1 MTLIVSS
8 ASETWKALPLP
19 WQVAFEEAWAS
30 FRAGSFGIGAVL
42 TDPTADPD
50 GGGAIVTAGRNRVMQ
65 TQRSPR
71 TLSGNMTAHA
81 EMNAF
86 AELDTFNAEG
96 LHLYSTLEPCLMCA
110 AAAMSLK
117 VAHVHFAA
125 VDEFYVGM
133 NELWAHHPVTA
144 ERQPE
149 STGPLDGPLA
159 AFARLLPMAF
169 TLEHLA
175 GRSAEQLARTEHP
188 DLAALIDRLSGDPM
202 WAEIRKSGTCHR
214 ALGHLWS
221 DLAAIG

>member
-1 MTLIVSS
+1 MGT
-8 ASETWKALPLP
+8 ATDTWKGLSLP

-30 FRAGSFGIGAVL
+30 FRAGNFGVGAVL
-42 TDPTADPD
+42 TDPAVDSD

-96 LHLYSTLEPCLMCA
+96 LHLYTTLEPCLMCTA
-110 AAAMSLK
+110 TAMSLK

-125 VDEFYVGM
+125 ADEFYVGM
-133 NELWAHHPVTA
+133 NDLWAGHPVTA
-144 ERQPE
+144 ARQPE

-159 AFARLLPMAF
+159 AFGRLLPMAF
-169 TLEHLA
+169 TLEQLP
-175 GRSAEQLARTEHP
+175 GRSAEQLARATHP
-188 DLAALIDRLSGDPM
+188 GLASLIDRLPDDPT
-202 WAEIRKSGTCHR
+202 WVEIRKSGTCHR
-214 ALGHLWS
+214 ALGHLWN
-221 DLAAIG
+221 DLAAIC